1 MQTKVIGTLED
12 MVSVYIELTRDLQ
25 LCCIYRLRAH
35 KLQDL
40 TFYCGQQKKKERV
53 SRVES
58 VHPHPHH
65 HPHLTQSRTLF
76 AARAAC
82 AESHSGLKSV
92 FMLAKKI
99 LSEMSIFHFESNL
112 RLKILVHLF

>member
-1 MQTKVIGTLED
+1 MGMLLNYVLED
-12 MVSVYIELTRDLQ
+12 SSITTTTKTRVELCGALSIRDA
-25 LCCIYRLRAH
+25 CAH
-35 KLQDL
+35 QDL
-40 TFYCGQQKKKERV
+40 TFYCGQQKKNEFLGLNLCTTIHFTER
-53 SRVES
+53 
-58 VHPHPHH
+58 
-65 HPHLTQSRTLF
+65 SRTLF

-112 RLKILVHLF
+112 KKFGFS